1 MKVWAHV
8 RKEELIPVH
17 ELRNKLKQVLDN
29 LERKKKY
36 TSEKKTGFIRSFS
49 WKWHSGLN

>member
-1 MKVWAHV
+1 MYFIVFFYVFNLSILLSVKEVKVWAHV

-29 LERKKKY
+29 LEKKEIHK
-36 TSEKKTGFIRSFS
+36 
-49 WKWHSGLN
+49 

>member
-1 MKVWAHV
+1 MVDKAEAEENYAKDLLSVKEVKVWAHV

-29 LERKKKY
+29 LEKKEIHK
-36 TSEKKTGFIRSFS
+36 
-49 WKWHSGLN
+49 